1 MVKTRNDIM
10 KKVVIYCRVSTDNQE
25 SEGTSPKTQLKAC
38 LDYCRGKGYQVAHQ
52 LTEVYSGLTL
62 DRPRLNELRELV
74 RSGDIDII
82 VVYCLDRLSRDP
94 THGVILTQELEK
106 HSVILEAVT
115 ETVDSSELGKLI
127 SYIRGF
133 ASKLETE
140 KIRERTMRGKRARA
154 LEGRIPGGGSF
165 KLYGYDYI
173 KVAQKNGGR
182 RAINENEAEWVRQ
195 IYQWL
200 VNDAMST
207 SAITYR
213 LRALNA
219 PTKQNRMWCRAAVL
233 NILKNPAYTGR
244 TYVFTTA
251 NGRQFRRPKEDWI
264 EIPGVTPAIISQEL
278 FEAAQKQLQI
288 NKEKAARNMKHEY
301 LLRGHMFCRRCG
313 RAFYGCV
320 TKDRF
325 DSERLLTRRYRC
337 SGKLRMLEPVNRC
350 TNRSWK
356 AASLED
362 LVWQQIEAVLDKPT
376 LITAEIEKQRQD
388 TNQLGA
394 LEAELEQVT
403 RQMRALNRDQ
413 EQLLQWA
420 LKGFPEQTVVTENGR
435 INERRNSLDARK
447 AELESQIKAGRE
459 AAISL
464 PKLEHFVEQI
474 RQKLTAL
481 DFDTKRQALDMLGIK
496 VWLDGHNVEI
506 TGVLPVA
513 DDAIVNTQS

>member
-1 MVKTRNDIM
+1 M
-10 KKVVIYCRVSTDNQE
+10 KAAVYCRVSTEDQE
-25 SEGTSPKTQLKAC
+25 REGTSLQTQLEAC
-38 LDYCRGKGYQVAHQ
+38 LKYCRDKSYDAAHRFS
-52 LTEVYSGLTL
+52 EAYSGLTL
-62 DRPRLNELRELV
+62 DRPKLHVLRELIN
-74 RSGDIDII
+74 SEQIDIV

-94 THGVILTQELEK
+94 THAVIITQELEK
-106 HSVILEAVT
+106 HGVKLEAVT
-115 ETVDSSELGKLI
+115 EDVDNSELGKLI

-165 KLYGYDYI
+165 KLFGYDYI
-173 KVAQKNGGR
+173 KVAQKDGGR
-182 RAINENEAEWVRQ
+182 RVINENEAAWVRQ

-244 TYVFTTA
+244 TYVFTTSH
-251 NGRQFRRPKEDWI
+251 GRQFRRPKEDWI
-264 EIPGVTPAIISQEL
+264 EIPRVTPAIISQEL

-288 NKEKAARNMKHEY
+288 NKEKATRNMKHEY
-301 LLRGHMFCRRCG
+301 LLRGHIFCRRCG

-376 LITAEIEKQRQD
+376 LIATEIEKQWQD

-394 LEAELEQVT
+394 LETELEQVT
-403 RQMRALNRDQ
+403 RQIRALNRDQ

-420 LKGFPEQTVVTENGR
+420 LKGFPEKTVVCENVR

-447 AELESQIKAGRE
+447 
-459 AAISL
+459 
-464 PKLEHFVEQI
+464 V
-474 RQKLTAL
+474 
-481 DFDTKRQALDMLGIK
+481 
-496 VWLDGHNVEI
+496 
-506 TGVLPVA
+506 
-513 DDAIVNTQS
+513 